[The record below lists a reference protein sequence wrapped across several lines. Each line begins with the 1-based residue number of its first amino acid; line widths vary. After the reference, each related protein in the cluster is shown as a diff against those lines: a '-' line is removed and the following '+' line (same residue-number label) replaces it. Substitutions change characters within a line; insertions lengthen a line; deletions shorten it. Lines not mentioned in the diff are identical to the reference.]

1 MHLYTHTTALAQRLD
16 KRVQELTHK
25 RITRT
30 SFLPCVELKKFFL
43 DRPVEDTECA
53 RALWHVLVDT
63 IQPAELPS
71 YIPKMPQT
79 PSVRDYAELLI
90 ELSKICSYTIPE
102 PDVPFHEITQA
113 KQPHFVILLTGIFE
127 FYLQYLSG
135 QRGMIPLSVF
145 MQDPSSIAPSVERN
159 GSMVILNTHAM
170 LLWGQI
176 TLVPIY
182 LTQIA
187 QFLHVVHPN
196 ERPERYADLIRD
208 LVTFP
213 DQPPS
218 PDIFERILNQHLRK
232 PQKTELN

>member
-1 MHLYTHTTALAQRLD
+1 MHLYTHTIALAQKLD
-16 KRVQELTHK
+16 KRIKELTHN

-30 SFLPCVELKKFFL
+30 SFLPCVELKKVFL
-43 DRPVEDTECA
+43 DRPTEDTECA

-63 IQPAELPS
+63 IQPTELPS
-71 YIPKMPQT
+71 YFPKIPQT
-79 PSVRDYAELLI
+79 PSLRDYAELLI
-90 ELSKICSYTIPE
+90 ELSKVCSYAHPE

-113 KQPHFVILLTGIFE
+113 KPPHFVILLTGIFE

-145 MQDPSSIAPSVERN
+145 TQDPSSIAPHVERKE
-159 GSMVILNTHAM
+159 SMVVLNTHAM

-176 TLVPIY
+176 TLVPGY
-182 LTQIA
+182 LNGIA

-196 ERPERYADLIRD
+196 ERPERYTDLIRD

-213 DQPPS
+213 DQPPP

-232 PQKTELN
+232 PQKTNLN